1 MNKVDEKIPV
11 ILITED
17 DISNFLMIEVM
28 IHQYVSASVLW
39 AKDGHE
45 AIEFCSKH
53 PEIELVLMDI
63 KLPLMSGLD
72 ATIAIKRMRPNLPIV
87 AVTAYALLGDERK
100 IREAGCNDYIAKPIR
115 LPLFLET
122 IGKYVPVKE

>member
-63 KLPLMSGLD
+63 KLPLSVTCERLRINPPFRLMAFVDKL
-72 ATIAIKRMRPNLPIV
+72 LPSS
-87 AVTAYALLGDERK
+87 
-100 IREAGCNDYIAKPIR
+100 
-115 LPLFLET
+115 
-122 IGKYVPVKE
+122 